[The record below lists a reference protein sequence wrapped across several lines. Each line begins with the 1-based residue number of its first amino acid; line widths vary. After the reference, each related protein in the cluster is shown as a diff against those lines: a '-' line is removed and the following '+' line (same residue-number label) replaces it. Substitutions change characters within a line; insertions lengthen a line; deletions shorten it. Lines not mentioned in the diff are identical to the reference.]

1 MLSRYNVFCKV
12 IENKSFTKAAESLG
26 YSQSA
31 VSQMV
36 KALEQE
42 LGTLLVTRDKIGIT
56 LTKGGE
62 SYYPYIQG
70 IYNSEN
76 MLEKKQKEM
85 NGLENSM
92 IRIGTFTSISR
103 NLLPRL
109 MQQFKNE
116 YPNVR
121 FVLQQGDYNN
131 IRQWIKADNV
141 DFGFIS
147 EKMSDD
153 LITKPLY
160 EDEMVLV
167 LPMAHPLTGQT
178 YVSLKQL
185 TEFPF
190 ILLDEGEFSVVMEAF
205 SKQGLFPN
213 VEYKVYDD
221 YSILAMVRQ
230 ELGISILYHLVV
242 TGFEEGLMIR
252 RLEETPKRTVALTW
266 KNWDTMPLAARRFAE
281 FVIEKTPEILH
292 DLLNA

>member
-12 IENKSFTKAAESLG
+12 IENKSFTKAAENLG

-42 LGTLLVTRDKIGIT
+42 LGTRLVTRDKTGIT
-56 LTKGGE
+56 LTKDGQ
-62 SYYPYIQG
+62 SYYPYIQE

-76 MLEKKQKEM
+76 LLEKRQKEM
-85 NGLENSM
+85 NGLKNST

-103 NLLPRL
+103 NLLPQL

-116 YPNVR
+116 YPDVH
-121 FVLQQGDYNN
+121 FVLQQGEYTS
-131 IRQWIKADNV
+131 ISRWIKDDSV
-141 DFGFIS
+141 DFGFTS
-147 EKMSDD
+147 GKTDD
-153 LITKPLY
+153 NLIAKPLY

-167 LPMAHPLTGQT
+167 LPADHPLTGQT
-178 YVSLKQL
+178 CISLKQL

-190 ILLDEGEFSVVMEAF
+190 ILLDEGEFSVSLEAF
-205 SKQGLFPN
+205 SKQGLIPDI
-213 VEYKVYDD
+213 EYKVYDD

-230 ELGISILYHLVV
+230 GLGISILYHLVV
-242 TGFEEGLMIR
+242 TGFEDGLVIR

-266 KNWDTMPLAARRFAE
+266 KNWDTMSLAARKFAE
-281 FVIEKTPEILH
+281 FIIKKAPEILYN
-292 DLLNA
+292 LLGV